1 MRLAEDM
8 TIRPFI
14 HPLSDVQS
22 ASIGAGTKVWQF
34 AVVLPQAKFQAVS
47 VGADNFIAMGTSIHK
62 STGDNEFLRG
72 NPAMRMKISART
84 FCGVR
89 DEA

>member
-1 MRLAEDM
+1 MGVNSCVGD
-8 TIRPFI
+8 
-14 HPLSDVQS
+14 H
-22 ASIGAGTKVWQF
+22 
-34 AVVLPQAKFQAVS
+34 VS

-72 NPAMRMKISART
+72 NPAKQADVSART

-89 DEA
+89 EEA